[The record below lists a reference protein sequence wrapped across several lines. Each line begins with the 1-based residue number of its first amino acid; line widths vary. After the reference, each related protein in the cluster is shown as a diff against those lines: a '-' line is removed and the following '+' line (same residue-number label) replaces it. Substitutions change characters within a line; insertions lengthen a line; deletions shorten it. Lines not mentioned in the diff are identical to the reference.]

1 MRTYDFQKFNN
12 DPNGKFLPLQLFKTD
27 YFGRHFF
34 IDSSF
39 EFISA
44 PSLKS
49 GGYDESQLDYVGNW
63 TDLEGVNLDKLLN
76 IYRVLVLREKDSFYT
91 LKGL

>member
-1 MRTYDFQKFNN
+1 MRTYEFQKFNN
-12 DPNGKFLPLQLFKTD
+12 DPNGKFLPVQLFESD

-76 IYRVLVLREKDSFYT
+76 IYRVLVLREKDSLYT

>member
-1 MRTYDFQKFNN
+1 MCIRD
-12 DPNGKFLPLQLFKTD
+12 
-27 YFGRHFF
+27 RHFF

-76 IYRVLVLREKDSFYT
+76 IYRVLVLREKDS
-91 LKGL
+91 

>member
-12 DPNGKFLPLQLFKTD
+12 DPNGKFLPVQLFESD

-34 IDSSF
+34 IDSNF

-44 PSLKS
+44 PSFKS

-76 IYRVLVLREKDSFYT
+76 IYRVLVLREKKS
-91 LKGL
+91 K

>member
-12 DPNGKFLPLQLFKTD
+12 DPNGKFLPVQLFESD

-63 TDLEGVNLDKLLN
+63 TALAGVNLDKLLN
-76 IYRVLVLREKDSFYT
+76 IYRVLVLREKDS
-91 LKGL
+91 

>member
-12 DPNGKFLPLQLFKTD
+12 DPNGKFLPVETFESEH
-27 YFGRHFF
+27 FGRHFF
-34 IDSSF
+34 LDSQY

-44 PSLKS
+44 PSFES

-63 TDLEGVNLDKLLN
+63 TDLEGVNLNKLLD
-76 IYRVLVLREKDSFYT
+76 IYKVLVKERLREELEFK
-91 LKGL
+91 

>member
-1 MRTYDFQKFNN
+1 MITYDFQKFNN
-12 DPNGKFLPLQLFKTD
+12 DPNGKFLPVQSFESD

-34 IDSSF
+34 IDSQF

-44 PSLKS
+44 PSLIS

-63 TDLEGVNLDKLLN
+63 TDMEGVNLNKLLN
-76 IYRVLVLREKDSFYT
+76 IYRVLVLEETNS
-91 LKGL
+91 

>member
-1 MRTYDFQKFNN
+1 MRTYDFNKFNN
-12 DPNGKFLPLQLFKTD
+12 DPNGKFLPLCTNNSE

-34 IDSSF
+34 VDSNF

-44 PSLKS
+44 PSFES

-63 TDLEGVNLDKLLN
+63 TDLEGVNLNKLLD
-76 IYRVLVLREKDSFYT
+76 IYRLLILEVTNSWLF
-91 LKGL
+91 